1 MIVSYYIISATFMI
15 GGLTLW
21 KSVSSRAP
29 ASNASNISR
38 WLIRSF
44 AALLWTC
51 AIVINYHLY
60 IFGVASNTFE
70 ADEMFLPFFKNNH
83 LKTLR
88 IVPAVHTTPHRTAP

>member
-1 MIVSYYIISATFMI
+1 MILLMMVSYYMISAMFMI

-21 KSVSSRAP
+21 RKSVSSSAL
-29 ASNASNISR
+29 NIKRGLSQV

-60 IFGVASNTFE
+60 IFGVASDASE
-70 ADEMFLPFFKNNH
+70 ADQMFLPFFKID
-83 LKTLR
+83 R
-88 IVPAVHTTPHRTAP
+88 